1 MKFSSLIID
10 NFFLGNSAHYIILY
24 EKTRL
29 AFMVTSFSQ
38 SLVVN
43 SSLNISLKLL
53 ESFSD
58 F

>member
-10 NFFLGNSAHYIILY
+10 NFFLGNSAHYSDN

-38 SLVVN
+38 SMVVN